1 MGRTPSPTD
10 PPHGT
15 ATAGLWLEFFR
26 CSCLLQSIPRVVCTI
41 PEEWDANGPS
51 WLCLPIAPVSM
62 PLQLLGGRDECW
74 GLVALLPALDSPR
87 MQQFAVHLGAGH

>member
-1 MGRTPSPTD
+1 
-10 PPHGT
+10 
-15 ATAGLWLEFFR
+15 
-26 CSCLLQSIPRVVCTI
+26 
-41 PEEWDANGPS
+41 
-51 WLCLPIAPVSM
+51 M